1 MSKYKMLQT
10 AVHVLRGLGWLVFI
24 GGLAIGFLAWLNPEV
39 IVNYGIPMIGGS
51 NISAGLAIIFV
62 STIEAV
68 MILALAELINLFM
81 SVDENLEKIKDF
93 FISGK

>member
-10 AVHVLRGLGWLVFI
+10 SIYVLRGLGWLVFI
-24 GGLAIGFLAWLNPEV
+24 GGLAIGWLAWLNPEV
-39 IVNYGIPMIGGS
+39 IVSYGIPLFGGS
-51 NISAGLAIIFV
+51 NTSAMLAIIFIC
-62 STIEAV
+62 TIKAV

-81 SVDENLEKIKDF
+81 SINENLQKLKDF